1 MKKGNVGL
9 VLETFMKRLYDS
21 FNPKVDLG
29 LVGKDGVAHPSL
41 EVSNACR
48 CCNIWKTSFYF
59 PKHYFLTFSFNSVLD
74 FLTNASVR

>member
-41 EVSNACR
+41 EVSNA
-48 CCNIWKTSFYF
+48 WKTSFYF